1 MPAGQAKDMLM
12 AKLSSWQDQCN
23 DATNMP
29 ESIMTM
35 IEGLRTP
42 VSITPMPS
50 PALSQRSLVRW
61 EG

>member
-29 ESIMTM
+29 ESVMAM
-35 IEGLRTP
+35 IEGLRAP